1 VNNADVIDRDTFATN
16 GVIHIIDEVLLP
28 PKNLVETAAGNK
40 WLSTLVAA
48 VEAAGLTETLA
59 NGGPFTIFAPTNRAF
74 DHLPE
79 GTLEA
84 LLADPDALA
93 EILKYHVVPGTITSE
108 DLEDG
113 AKVTTLQGGTVKIS
127 LKRHWIGVND
137 AEVID
142 KDVFASNGMIH
153 IIDEVLLP

>member
-1 VNNADVIDRDTFATN
+1 
-16 GVIHIIDEVLLP
+16 VLLP
-28 PKNLVETAAGNK
+28 PKNLVETAAGNT

-48 VEAAGLTETLA
+48 VEAAGLTDALA
-59 NGGPFTIFAPTNRAF
+59 NGGPFTVFAPTNRAF

-93 EILKYHVVPGTITSE
+93 EVLKYHVVPGAITSK

-113 AKVTTLQGGTVKIS
+113 VEVTLQGERVKIS
-127 LKRHWIGVND
+127 LGRYNIRVND
-137 AEVID
+137 ANVID
-142 KDVFASNGMIH
+142 KDIFATNGIIH
-153 IIDEVLLP
+153 IIDAVLVP